1 MGMERIK
8 MNKKGL
14 EFKLAFFA
22 LISFSMIII
31 AVGVILSSWNV
42 TYDSGITTDIDELNA
57 LNALDASTDE
67 ARSQQAGI
75 NPESQST
82 EPGSRFEDR
91 TFRGGF
97 GIINSI
103 FGAFNIVLGEN
114 GMIAA
119 ISQQFGIP
127 NYIWQGI
134 LTMMTIAIT
143 MGIIAILFRLNRR
156 TA

>member
-1 MGMERIK
+1 

-22 LISFSMIII
+22 LISFSIVIVS
-31 AVGVILSSWNV
+31 VGVILTSWDV
-42 TYDSGITTDIDELNA
+42 TYESGLTGDITDLKAFD
-57 LNALDASTDE
+57 ALDETTDE

-103 FGAFNIVLGEN
+103 FGAYDIVLGDN

-119 ISQQFGIP
+119 ISERFGIP